1 MRACPAGNGK
11 GACACSHGQV
21 TNIRLRP
28 PPQVD
33 IGACR
38 SERRASPFWG
48 MYMSDIDDLERLH
61 VLHVSGALTE
71 IEYADRKARLLSAD
85 DRKTD
90 ADVPRER
97 RRYWPFIALL
107 GFLAF
112 VIIALLASG
121 TVAVEKTGDG
131 GQQLQNLAGP
141 GIATE
146 DAGALGS
153 QPQSST
159 APSSKAITIEPDET
173 EFRHAEW
180 PSIAGLSPS
189 LLSRYPAGPFTSPNA
204 APKLTVDQTEF
215 RDFRSTFVSEA
226 KLGPN
231 FNGHYRVIFVG
242 CGTHCTFNF
251 ILDEANGRISPLVV
265 NGDGGGEE
273 SLVQDFRYY
282 SGSSLMAVAA
292 GNADKANECI
302 YSIYNW
308 RGGKLEPISQRA
320 VQLPNGE
327 ENFLGGCNR

>member
-33 IGACR
+33 IGAWR

-61 VLHVSGALTE
+61 ALHVSGALTK

-85 DRKTD
+85 NRRTET
-90 ADVPRER
+90 DVPQRR

-112 VIIALLASG
+112 VIFALLASG

-131 GQQLQNLAGP
+131 GQRSQNLAGT

-146 DAGALGS
+146 DAGALVS
-153 QPQSST
+153 PPQSSK
-159 APSSKAITIEPDET
+159 APSTRVAAIEPDET
-173 EFRHAEW
+173 EFRKAEW
-180 PSIAGLSPS
+180 PSIAGLSSS
-189 LLSRYPAGPFTSPNA
+189 LLNQYAARSFTGPNA
-204 APKLTVDQTEF
+204 APKFTGDQAEF
-215 RDFRSTFVSEA
+215 RDFRSTFVSES

-251 ILDEANGRISPLVV
+251 ILDEATGRISPLVV

-273 SLVQDFRYY
+273 SLIQGFRYY

-327 ENFLGGCNR
+327 ENFLGGCDR